1 MPAEKP
7 SEPHQDATVTGEPE
21 LLDDGQEEAFSY
33 TAIERGMVKD
43 PLAMDPDLLRPA
55 GGADRHDRPGPPDP
69 APPVEDA

>member
-7 SEPHQDATVTGEPE
+7 PEPHQDATVTGEPE

-43 PLAMDPDLLRPA
+43 PLALDPDLLRPA
-55 GGADRHDRPGPPDP
+55 DTADRRGRPGPPGP
-69 APPVEDA
+69 AGPAQDS